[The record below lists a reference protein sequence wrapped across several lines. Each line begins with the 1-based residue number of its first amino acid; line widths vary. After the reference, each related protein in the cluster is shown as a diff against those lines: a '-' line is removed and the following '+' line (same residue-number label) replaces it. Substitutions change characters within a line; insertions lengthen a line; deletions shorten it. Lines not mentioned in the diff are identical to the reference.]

1 LLPLQLLDCLVAD
14 GAPRRGS
21 RFVDQG
27 ASRSLV
33 EHIAGG
39 GTYELAGATPKRSTE
54 RRAASQG
61 VAFGMKALAEGTGSA
76 GGYLVPVEV
85 ADEIVKLLR
94 ARSAVLRLAPTT
106 VPVEKELDITSLAT
120 GASAYWGR

>member
-1 LLPLQLLDCLVAD
+1 
-14 GAPRRGS
+14 
-21 RFVDQG
+21 
-27 ASRSLV
+27 
-33 EHIAGG
+33 
-39 GTYELAGATPKRSTE
+39 
-54 RRAASQG
+54 
-61 VAFGMKALAEGTGSA
+61 MKALAEGTGSA

-120 GASAYWGR
+120 GASAYWVAENAPIPVSEERSLSRRS